1 MRKLLLFIAAICLL
15 GISSFAQKEK
25 KKKKLS
31 DEETK
36 DLVSQLGFGSNTF
49 LNQFAPKACSC
60 IDSVDATEKD
70 ETKKM
75 EAFSGCIDE
84 QVGPYQ
90 LSQQLLGSLN
100 GSEKDKVINV
110 SYDKNSDLY
119 KSYYFKI
126 ERWLMDSC
134 ATLKRAIATN
144 DKQREKSFSNN
155 PEAMTAYNS
164 GVELLKKEKYADCIP
179 FFEKAV
185 TIDPE
190 FAFAWDNLGIC
201 YRKTNNLSKAE
212 EAYKASLKVDPRGKT
227 ALQNLAVVYQLQK
240 RDDDAI
246 ITYKEILNHYPK
258 DPEVYYGI
266 GLVYFNNKKDWEN
279 ALENMCKAY
288 NIYVEQKSPYRSDA
302 EQVINLIYAEMKK
315 ENKEDTFQKIL
326 KNNNIRSN

>member
-1 MRKLLLFIAAICLL
+1 MRKLLMFIAAIVILSA
-15 GISSFAQKEK
+15 SSFAQKEK
-25 KKKKLS
+25 GKNKKKLS

-36 DLVSQLGFGSNTF
+36 DLLSQLGFGSNTF
-49 LNQFAPKACSC
+49 LNQYAPKACSC
-60 IDSVDATEKD
+60 IDSVDAIEK
-70 ETKKM
+70 TKKM

-90 LSQQLLGSLN
+90 LSQQLLGSLG

-110 SYDKNSDLY
+110 SYDKNSNLY

-144 DKQREKSFSNN
+144 DKEREKSFSKN
-155 PEAMTAYNS
+155 PEAMSAYNS
-164 GVELLKKEKYADCIP
+164 GVALLQKEKYADCIP

-201 YRKTNNLSKAE
+201 YRRTNNLAKAE
-212 EAYKASLKVDPRGKT
+212 EAYKASLKVDPGGKT
-227 ALQNLAVVYQLQK
+227 ALQNLAVVYQMQK
-240 RDDDAI
+240 KDDDAI
-246 ITYKEILNHYPK
+246 NAYKEILKHYPK

-266 GLVYFNNKKDWEN
+266 GLVYFNIKKDWEN

-288 NIYVEQKSPYRSDA
+288 NIYLEQKSPYRSDA
-302 EQVINLIYAEMKK
+302 EQVINLIFAQMKK
-315 ENKEDTFQKIL
+315 ENKEDTFHKIL
-326 KNNNIRSN
+326 KENNIRSN